1 MPFSCSLF
9 CNTRVDVNLM
19 SGNEAN
25 GGIVSIEDG
34 VADSSLGVENK
45 YSDGPRSR
53 RGMIEL

>member
-1 MPFSCSLF
+1 MPFSCSQF

-19 SGNEAN
+19 SGNEAY

-34 VADSSLGVENK
+34 VADSPLGVENE

-53 RGMIEL
+53 